1 MAEESKK
8 KISIIVPCYN
18 VERYIDRCINSLVNQ
33 TIGVE
38 VLQLIFVDDASTDRT
53 GRKLMY
59 WQKKYPDSIE
69 VYILPENR
77 RQGGARNEGLRHA
90 VAPFIGFVDSDDW
103 VSVDMYERL
112 YEALQREHCDFVT
125 CCPKRAVDANEPLN
139 AHVFDDRRIVV
150 DSEEKKRAFLM
161 ERLPGGVWSKLF
173 QADFLR
179 QAAPD
184 FPEQTAYE
192 DNYWMAMVRL
202 HVTSCYVLGCELYY
216 YFVNPQSTILS
227 ADSERHLQRLAIEEA
242 KLTEYQRRGVF
253 ETYYREFEYE
263 FLRLYYINS
272 LHTFF
277 MRMSD
282 LSSIPFA
289 EMQKKVIQYFPDYKN
304 NPYLSKFIALEKE
317 LLATLELELALPQW
331 ELLAE
336 NYRKVT
342 RENVERLTDKNR
354 I

>member
-1 MAEESKK
+1 MTASEK

-33 TIGVE
+33 TIGAE
-38 VLQLIFVDDASTDRT
+38 CLQLIFVDDASTDRT

-69 VYILPENR
+69 IYTLPENR

-103 VSVDMYERL
+103 VSAEMYEVMYDTL
-112 YEALQREHCDFVT
+112 AHEQCDFV
-125 CCPKRAVDANEPLN
+125 CCCAKRAVDANVPLN
-139 AHVFDDRRIVV
+139 NHVFDDRSYVI
-150 DSEEKKRAFLM
+150 DSEEKRKEFLL
-161 ERLPGGVWSKLF
+161 ERLPGGVWSKLYR
-173 QADFLR
+173 AEFLR

-192 DNYWMAMVRL
+192 DNYWTAMVRL
-202 HVTSCYVLGCELYY
+202 AVNRCHVIGRELYY
-216 YFVNPQSTILS
+216 YYVNPQSTILS
-227 ADSERHLQRLAIEEA
+227 VNSERHLQRLTIEEA
-242 KLTEYQRRGVF
+242 KLAEYRRRGIF
-253 ETYYREFEYE
+253 ERYYREFEFE

-277 MRMSD
+277 MRMSELD
-282 LSSIPFA
+282 SIPFA
-289 EMQKKVIQYFPDYKN
+289 EMQKKVRQYFPDYKS
-304 NPYLSKFIALEKE
+304 NPYLARFMALERE
-317 LLATLELELALPQW
+317 LLSTVELELDLARW

-336 NYRKVT
+336 NYRKVMKADAGKNAE
-342 RENVERLTDKNR
+342 ENCIL
-354 I
+354 